1 LFGLRHLPL
10 GPHWREPHR
19 PCHPIE
25 QQNRKP
31 TLVFE
36 RIVQRTEFGNHRL
49 ADRAVSAGNAR
60 RNRPVTRRRE
70 GQTGA
75 NALDRREQP

>member
-1 LFGLRHLPL
+1 VRFRQLRLGTHWRGPNNPLDPLEQQDRHLSL
-10 GPHWREPHR
+10 G
-19 PCHPIE
+19 
-25 QQNRKP
+25 
-31 TLVFE
+31 FE

-70 GQTGA
+70 G
-75 NALDRREQP
+75 